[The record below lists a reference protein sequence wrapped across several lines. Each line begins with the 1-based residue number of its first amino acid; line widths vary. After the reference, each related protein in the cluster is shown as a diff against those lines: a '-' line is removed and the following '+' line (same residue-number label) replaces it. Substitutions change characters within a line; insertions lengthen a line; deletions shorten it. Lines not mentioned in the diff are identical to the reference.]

1 MKFQKDTSTASQAF
15 LLFTSKLLIFLV
27 LIGIFSVAMLPDLDE
42 VNYYVNEVKHSLT
55 KTFKEEKTK
64 VLMLSFIQ
72 NPDALYKLSE
82 IEERK
87 GSIHSAIRDIEL
99 AIGLLEMHGADK
111 QITKRYSDRAR
122 KLKALESMQP
132 NPSRQ

>member
-1 MKFQKDTSTASQAF
+1 MKFSKDANAASQAF
-15 LLFTSKLLIFLV
+15 LLFTAKVIVFLV
-27 LIGIFSVAMLPDLDE
+27 LIGIFSVVMLPDLDE

-55 KTFKEEKTK
+55 KIFKEEKTK

-72 NPDALYKLSE
+72 NPEALYKLSE

-87 GSIHSAIRDIEL
+87 GSIRSAIRDVEL

-111 QITKRYSDRAR
+111 QVVKRYSDRAL
-122 KLKALESMQP
+122 KLKALESMHP
-132 NPSRQ
+132 DPGRQ